1 LFAYPPFA
9 KKFGVIQPDGTYQLT
24 AAWQS
29 GLSNAAL
36 VGEIL
41 GLMLTGILAE
51 RFGYR
56 KTIITS
62 LLLVVAFIFIV
73 FFSQHLIQLCI
84 GEILL
89 GIPWYVS

>member
-1 LFAYPPFA
+1 MYAYGPFQ
-9 KKFGVIQPDGTYQLT
+9 KRFGVQQPNGTYQLT

-29 GLSNAAL
+29 GLSNAPL

-41 GLMLTGILAE
+41 GLFINGIIAE

-56 KTIITS
+56 KTIIAS
-62 LLLVVAFIFIV
+62 LMLVVAFIFIV
-73 FFSQHLIQLCI
+73 FFAQNIVTLLV

-89 GIPWYVS
+89 GIPWGQ